1 MADKKTTVIGIRLT
15 DAELS
20 QLDDLSRDYDQSR
33 SRIAKIFFDAGAK
46 QYVNRERKARNEPR
60 AVPNLLQVLGL
71 TEAPAKGSREC

>member
-15 DAELS
+15 DDELA
-20 QLDDLSRDYDQSR
+20 QIDDLSRVYDQSK
-33 SRIAKIFFDAGAK
+33 SRIAQIFFKAGAR

-71 TEAPAKGSREC
+71 TEASTKGS

>member
-15 DAELS
+15 DDELA
-20 QLDDLSRDYDQSR
+20 QIDDLSRVYDQSK
-33 SRIAKIFFDAGAK
+33 SRIAKLFFEAGAK

-71 TEAPAKGSREC
+71 TEAPAKSSREC